1 MKKSNKEQLIYCTEQ
16 FFLMELISGIAYY
29 KIRIRENP
37 TNFNRNIIPS
47 ARQKDIIEKLILEF

>member
-1 MKKSNKEQLIYCTEQ
+1 
-16 FFLMELISGIAYY
+16 MELISGIAYY

-37 TNFNRNIIPS
+37 TNLNRNIIPS